1 MKFRAGH
8 KSGYTQLIQHS
19 GTMPISSHF
28 FRCILSL
35 WILSRARGYVRK
47 VSSFCLKS
55 GFLSD
60 FEGFWVSGLLFLII
74 EGLWRF
80 LSSPFTVACVT
91 GAKRGGGGG
100 GGKARKRGKGKG
112 SLMVFTLTSSNCTV
126 KMARFYE
133 FLFTLGWRSTKSK
146 SLYKFPFP

>member
-74 EGLWRF
+74 EGLCRI
-80 LSSPFTVACVT
+80 LSSPFTVACVA
-91 GAKRGGGGG
+91 GAKRGGGRG

-112 SLMVFTLTSSNCTV
+112 EPDGFHIDVI
-126 KMARFYE
+126 K
-133 FLFTLGWRSTKSK
+133 
-146 SLYKFPFP
+146 LYSQNGKVLRILIYTRLKINKK